1 MAFDLD
7 LVRNVYNALP
17 NKIATARR
25 ALNRPL
31 TLTEKILYS
40 HLHPESPL
48 RNYARGEEYVFFAPD
63 RVAMQDATAQM
74 ALLQFMM
81 AGRDK
86 VAVPTTVHCDHLIL
100 AEHGADSDLKR
111 ANDVNA
117 EVYDFLASVSDKYG
131 IGFWKPGAGIIHQ
144 IVLENYAFPGAMMI
158 GTDSHTPNAGGLGMI
173 AIGVG
178 GADAVDVMAG
188 MPWELKQPKLIG
200 VKLTGKLS
208 GWTSSKDVIL
218 KVAGILTVKGGTGA
232 IVEYFGDGA
241 QNLSCTGKGTICN
254 MGAEIGATTSTFGYD
269 ESMSRYLRATGRA
282 EIADLA
288 DQIAEHLTG
297 DPEVYAEP
305 EKYFDQVIEI
315 DLDTLEPHINGPY
328 TPDRAFPISEF
339 AAAVDEHGFPPVL
352 EVGLIGSCTNS
363 SYEDLDRAA
372 NIAKDAADKKLIAK
386 SEFTITPG
394 SEQIRYTVERDGIL
408 QAFEDIG
415 GVVLANACGPCIG
428 QWARHTDDPDKA
440 NSIITSFNR
449 NFSKRNDGNPQTRSF
464 VASPEIVTAMAISG
478 SMKFN
483 PVTDTLIN
491 EEGQEVKL
499 EPPHGD
505 ELPPKG
511 FDVEDPGYQKP
522 AEDGSS
528 IVVKVNPDSDRLQLL
543 DPFKIIT
550 ADQVTNMRILIKTKG
565 KCTTDHISMAGPWLK
580 FRGHLE
586 NISNNCLIGAVNY
599 YNEDTNNV
607 LNYLSN
613 EYMAVPESAKL
624 YRENGIGTVVFG
636 EENYGEGSSRE
647 HAAMEPRWLGVKA
660 VIVKSFAR
668 IHETNLKKQG
678 MLALTFADP
687 ADYDKIR
694 QDDLISI
701 LGFEDMEPKKNL
713 TIRLDHADGTQDS
726 FEVKH
731 TYNHAQ
737 IDWVRSGS
745 ALNKIREELS

>member
-1 MAFDLD
+1 
-7 LVRNVYNALP
+7 
-17 NKIATARR
+17 
-25 ALNRPL
+25 
-31 TLTEKILYS
+31 
-40 HLHPESPL
+40 
-48 RNYARGEEYVFFAPD
+48 
-63 RVAMQDATAQM
+63 
-74 ALLQFMM
+74 
-81 AGRDK
+81 
-86 VAVPTTVHCDHLIL
+86 
-100 AEHGADSDLKR
+100 
-111 ANDVNA
+111 
-117 EVYDFLASVSDKYG
+117 
-131 IGFWKPGAGIIHQ
+131 
-144 IVLENYAFPGAMMI
+144 
-158 GTDSHTPNAGGLGMI
+158 
-173 AIGVG
+173 
-178 GADAVDVMAG
+178 
-188 MPWELKQPKLIG
+188 
-200 VKLTGKLS
+200 
-208 GWTSSKDVIL
+208 
-218 KVAGILTVKGGTGA
+218 
-232 IVEYFGDGA
+232 
-241 QNLSCTGKGTICN
+241 
-254 MGAEIGATTSTFGYD
+254 
-269 ESMSRYLRATGRA
+269 
-282 EIADLA
+282 
-288 DQIAEHLTG
+288 
-297 DPEVYAEP
+297 
-305 EKYFDQVIEI
+305 
-315 DLDTLEPHINGPY
+315 
-328 TPDRAFPISEF
+328 
-339 AAAVDEHGFPPVL
+339 
-352 EVGLIGSCTNS
+352 
-363 SYEDLDRAA
+363 
-372 NIAKDAADKKLIAK
+372 
-386 SEFTITPG
+386 
-394 SEQIRYTVERDGIL
+394 
-408 QAFEDIG
+408 
-415 GVVLANACGPCIG
+415 
-428 QWARHTDDPDKA
+428 
-440 NSIITSFNR
+440 
-449 NFSKRNDGNPQTRSF
+449 
-464 VASPEIVTAMAISG
+464 
-478 SMKFN
+478 
-483 PVTDTLIN
+483 
-491 EEGQEVKL
+491 
-499 EPPHGD
+499 GD